1 MRRALR
7 DELRQQKPFA
17 SLHEEAYL
25 NLSRTEAVLS
35 DGIDRVLAPAG
46 LSLTQYNVL
55 RMLRG
60 AGKGGL
66 CRNEIRDRLIT
77 RMPDVTRLLDRM
89 EEAGL
94 VSRVR
99 SSVDRRMVTTTLTN
113 EGLALVDSLDGR
125 IDAAHAR
132 QLGHL
137 SSNQLVSLIDLL
149 TLARHPSTPAPPG
162 AATSSSKTLAR
173 RAPQ

>member
-1 MRRALR
+1 MTPDLQR
-7 DELRQQKPFA
+7 ELRQTRPFD
-17 SLHEEAYL
+17 SLYQEAYL
-25 NLSRTEAVLS
+25 NLSRTETVLS
-35 DGIDRVLAPAG
+35 DGLARVLGASG

-60 AGKGGL
+60 AGDDGL

-99 SSVDRRMVTTTLTN
+99 SSIDRRQVNTTLT
-113 EGLALVDSLDGR
+113 ERGRELVDSLH
-125 IDAAHAR
+125 DAVAAEHQR

-137 SSNQLVSLIDLL
+137 DSTQLRALIDLL
-149 TLARHPSTPAPPG
+149 TRAREHA
-162 AATSSSKTLAR
+162 
-173 RAPQ
+173 